1 MVFRVLNRLIGRT
14 DRSELGVDAV
24 NAYVEGSAS
33 SDEIKLVEQ
42 MMRENP
48 ALEKDLATQ
57 RTLLEVLDRVDTI
70 EAPRSFAVTPEMVAA
85 AERSESGLSR
95 FAELFAPQ
103 RKLALA
109 PAVIAGIAALSVAL
123 LTLGDITGV
132 VDQDESSGNYLTT
145 NASAPVAAVAVTGDV
160 LVTVVVEKE
169 IVTESGR
176 SAVPEMATA
185 EEEPLA
191 TVLVS
196 EAQAPAVEPAT
207 EESALTAKSVAPQ
220 SEPEASAGATSEEPP
235 SLAAAPPALATV
247 TDGDGDEQTASD
259 SSAVALEKAE
269 LDSVDDLETGIA
281 ATTTL
286 EYEAGESIAEGTG
299 EGADN
304 GAFEGPTS
312 ETTVGTASDAGKG
325 ISLPLWQ
332 LQVALAALAVA
343 AVGAWAGLRRVRGE

>member
-1 MVFRVLNRLIGRT
+1 VVFRILNRLIGRT

-24 NAYVEGSAS
+24 NAFVEGSAS
-33 SDEIKLVEQ
+33 SDEINLIEQ

-132 VDQDESSGNYLTT
+132 VDQDRFSGDDFVTSA
-145 NASAPVAAVAVTGDV
+145 ASAVTEVQVAGDSSVSGDV
-160 LVTVVVEKE
+160 IVTVVVEKE
-169 IVTESGR
+169 VVTESGR
-176 SAVPEMATA
+176 DASPEMATA
-185 EEEPLA
+185 VEEPLA

-196 EAQAPAVEPAT
+196 EAQAPVVEPAT
-207 EESALTAKSVAPQ
+207 EESALTAKSVAPE
-220 SEPEASAGATSEEPP
+220 SEPEASAGAISEEPP
-235 SLAAAPPALATV
+235 SLAAAPPALAS
-247 TDGDGDEQTASD
+247 GADGDEQTAND
-259 SSAVALEKAE
+259 SAAVAPEMAE
-269 LDSVDDLETGIA
+269 IDSADDLESGIA
-281 ATTTL
+281 AITTL
-286 EYEAGESIAEGTG
+286 EYEAGE
-299 EGADN
+299 GADN
-304 GAFEGPTS
+304 SAVEGPTS
-312 ETTVGTASDAGKG
+312 EATAGAASDAGKG